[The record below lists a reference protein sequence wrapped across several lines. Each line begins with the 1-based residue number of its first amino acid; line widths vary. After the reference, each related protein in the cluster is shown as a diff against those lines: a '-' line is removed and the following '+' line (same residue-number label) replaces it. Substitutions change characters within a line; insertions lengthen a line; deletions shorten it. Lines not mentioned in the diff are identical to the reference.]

1 MKDILSTIMNTFATM
16 QPREKLFLKAG
27 GALIL
32 VVLLV
37 LLLLPSIEKY
47 QQLNDQ
53 RNSLEADMAWLVEQR
68 DLVAGLS
75 NGCPKMNQSNE
86 DQKANLSNI
95 AKRNQLKVESITDNE
110 QSFVLSVSGDEGNKF
125 LKSIYQIAC
134 QGYSFVGINLDP
146 EDEKLTLLKAT
157 FEVQR
162 VK

>member
-1 MKDILSTIMNTFATM
+1 MNDILSTIMNTFAAM

-27 GALIL
+27 GALML

-134 QGYSFVGINLDP
+134 QGYNFVGINLNP
-146 EDEKLTLLKAT
+146 EDEKLSLLKAT

>member
-1 MKDILSTIMNTFATM
+1 MNDILTTIMNTFAAM

-75 NGCPKMNQSNE
+75 NGCPKMNQSKE

-95 AKRNQLKVESITDNE
+95 AKRNQLKVESITNND
-110 QSFVLSVSGDEGNKF
+110 QSFLLSVSGDEGNKF

-134 QGYSFVGINLDP
+134 QGYSFVGINLNP
-146 EDEKLTLLKAT
+146 EDEKLSLLKAT

>member
-1 MKDILSTIMNTFATM
+1 MNDILSTIMNTFAAM

-95 AKRNQLKVESITDNE
+95 AKRNQLKVESITDNQ
-110 QSFVLSVSGDEGNKF
+110 QSFLLSVSGDEGNKF

-134 QGYSFVGINLDP
+134 QGYSFVGINLNP
-146 EDEKLTLLKAT
+146 EDEKLSLLKAT

>member
-1 MKDILSTIMNTFATM
+1 MNTFAAM

-27 GALIL
+27 GALML

-53 RNSLEADMAWLVEQR
+53 RNSLEADMDWLVEQR

-95 AKRNQLKVESITDNE
+95 AKRNQLKVESITDND
-110 QSFVLSVSGDEGNKF
+110 QSFLLSVSGDEGNKF

-134 QGYSFVGINLDP
+134 QGYSFVDINLNP
-146 EDEKLTLLKAT
+146 EDEKLSLLKAT

>member
-1 MKDILSTIMNTFATM
+1 MNDILSTIMNTFATM

-134 QGYSFVGINLDP
+134 QGYNFVGINLNP
-146 EDEKLTLLKAT
+146 EDEKLSLLKAT

>member
-1 MKDILSTIMNTFATM
+1 MNTFAAM
-16 QPREKLFLKAG
+16 QPREKLFLKVG

-95 AKRNQLKVESITDNE
+95 AKRNQLKVESIIDNE
-110 QSFVLSVSGDEGNKF
+110 QSFLLSVSGDEGNKF

-134 QGYSFVGINLDP
+134 QGYSFVGINLNP
-146 EDEKLTLLKAT
+146 GDEKLSLLKAN

>member
-1 MKDILSTIMNTFATM
+1 MNDILSTIMNTFATM

-134 QGYSFVGINLDP
+134 QGYSFVDINLNP
-146 EDEKLTLLKAT
+146 EDEKLSLLKAT

>member
-1 MKDILSTIMNTFATM
+1 MNDILSTIMNTFATM

-47 QQLNDQ
+47 QQLNDK

>member
-1 MKDILSTIMNTFATM
+1 MNDILTTIMNTFAAM
-16 QPREKLFLKAG
+16 QPREKLFLKVG

-75 NGCPKMNQSNE
+75 NGCPKMNHSNE

-110 QSFVLSVSGDEGNKF
+110 QSFLLSVSGDEGNKF

-134 QGYSFVGINLDP
+134 QGYSFVGINLNP
-146 EDEKLTLLKAT
+146 GDEKLSLLKAN

>member
-1 MKDILSTIMNTFATM
+1 MNTFSAM

-110 QSFVLSVSGDEGNKF
+110 QSFLLSVSGDEGNKF

-134 QGYSFVGINLDP
+134 QGYSFVGINLNP
-146 EDEKLTLLKAT
+146 VDEKLSLLKANL
-157 FEVQR
+157 EVQR

>member
-1 MKDILSTIMNTFATM
+1 MNDILSTIMNTFATM

-75 NGCPKMNQSNE
+75 NGCSKMSQSNE

-95 AKRNQLKVESITDNE
+95 AKRNQLKVENITDNE

-134 QGYSFVGINLDP
+134 QGYNFVGINLNP
-146 EDEKLTLLKAT
+146 EDEKLSLLKAT

>member
-1 MKDILSTIMNTFATM
+1 MNDILSTIMNTFAAM

-75 NGCPKMNQSNE
+75 NGCSKMSQSNE

-134 QGYSFVGINLDP
+134 QGYSFVGINLNP
-146 EDEKLTLLKAT
+146 EDEKLSLLKAT

>member
-1 MKDILSTIMNTFATM
+1 MNDILSTIMNTFATM

-95 AKRNQLKVESITDNE
+95 AKRNQLKVENITDNE

-134 QGYSFVGINLDP
+134 QGYTFKNINLAS
-146 EDEKLTLLKAT
+146 EDEKLSLLKAI

>member
-1 MKDILSTIMNTFATM
+1 MNDVLSTIMNTFAAM

-27 GALIL
+27 GGLIL

-75 NGCPKMNQSNE
+75 NGCPKMNKSNE

-95 AKRNQLKVESITDNE
+95 AKRNQLKVVSITDNE
-110 QSFVLSVSGDEGNKF
+110 QSFLLSVSADEGNKF
-125 LKSIYQIAC
+125 LKLIYQIAC
-134 QGYSFVGINLDP
+134 QGYNFVGINLNP
-146 EDEKLTLLKAT
+146 EDEKLSLLKAT

>member
-1 MKDILSTIMNTFATM
+1 MNTFAAM

-27 GALIL
+27 GGLIL

-134 QGYSFVGINLDP
+134 QGYNFVGINLNP
-146 EDEKLTLLKAT
+146 EDEKLSLLKAT

>member
-1 MKDILSTIMNTFATM
+1 VNDILSTIMNTFAAM
-16 QPREKLFLKAG
+16 QPREKLFLKTG

-134 QGYSFVGINLDP
+134 QGYSFVDINLNP
-146 EDEKLTLLKAT
+146 EDEKLSLLKAT

>member
-1 MKDILSTIMNTFATM
+1 M

-53 RNSLEADMAWLVEQR
+53 RNSLEADMAWLVDQR

-75 NGCPKMNQSNE
+75 NGCSKMSQSNE

-134 QGYSFVGINLDP
+134 QGYNFVGINLNP
-146 EDEKLTLLKAT
+146 EDEKLSLLKAT

>member
-1 MKDILSTIMNTFATM
+1 MNDILTTIMNTFAAM

-37 LLLLPSIEKY
+37 LLLLPGIEKY

-110 QSFVLSVSGDEGNKF
+110 QSFLLSVSGDEGNKF

-134 QGYSFVGINLDP
+134 QGFSFVGIKLNP
-146 EDEKLTLLKAT
+146 EDEKLSLLKAT

>member
-1 MKDILSTIMNTFATM
+1 MNTYAAM
-16 QPREKLFLKAG
+16 QPREKLFLKTG

-53 RNSLEADMAWLVEQR
+53 RNSLEVDMAWLVEQR

-134 QGYSFVGINLDP
+134 QGYSFVGVNLNP
-146 EDEKLTLLKAT
+146 KDEKLSLLKAT

>member
-1 MKDILSTIMNTFATM
+1 MNDNLSTIMNTFATM

-146 EDEKLTLLKAT
+146 EDEKLSLLKAT

>member
-1 MKDILSTIMNTFATM
+1 MNDILSTIMNTFAAM

-75 NGCPKMNQSNE
+75 NGCSKMSQSNE

-110 QSFVLSVSGDEGNKF
+110 QSFVLAVSGDEGNKF

-134 QGYSFVGINLDP
+134 QGYSFVGINLDL
-146 EDEKLTLLKAT
+146 EDEKLSLLKAT

>member
-1 MKDILSTIMNTFATM
+1 MNTFAAM

-95 AKRNQLKVESITDNE
+95 AKRNQLKVESITDND
-110 QSFVLSVSGDEGNKF
+110 QSFLLSVSGDEGNKF

-134 QGYSFVGINLDP
+134 QGYSFVGINLNP
-146 EDEKLTLLKAT
+146 EDEKLSLLKAT

>member
-1 MKDILSTIMNTFATM
+1 MNDILSTIMNTFATM

-75 NGCPKMNQSNE
+75 NGCSKMNQSNE

-134 QGYSFVGINLDP
+134 QGYSFLGINLDP
-146 EDEKLTLLKAT
+146 EDEKLSLLKAT

>member
-1 MKDILSTIMNTFATM
+1 MNDILSTIMNTFATM

-146 EDEKLTLLKAT
+146 EDEKLSLLKAT

>member
-1 MKDILSTIMNTFATM
+1 MNDILSTIMNTFATM

-27 GALIL
+27 GGLIL
-32 VVLLV
+32 AVLLV

-110 QSFVLSVSGDEGNKF
+110 QSFLLSVSADEGNKF

-134 QGYSFVGINLDP
+134 QGYNFVGINLNP
-146 EDEKLTLLKAT
+146 EDEKLSLLKAT

>member
-1 MKDILSTIMNTFATM
+1 MNDILSTIMNTFTTM

-27 GALIL
+27 GALIW

-53 RNSLEADMAWLVEQR
+53 RNSLEADMAWLVDQR

-75 NGCPKMNQSNE
+75 NGCSKMSQSNE

-134 QGYSFVGINLDP
+134 QGYNFVGINLNP
-146 EDEKLTLLKAT
+146 EDEKLSLLKAT

>member
-1 MKDILSTIMNTFATM
+1 MNDILSTIMNTFTTM

-75 NGCPKMNQSNE
+75 NGCSKMSQSNE

-134 QGYSFVGINLDP
+134 QGYNFVGINLNP
-146 EDEKLTLLKAT
+146 EDEKLSLLKAT

>member
-1 MKDILSTIMNTFATM
+1 VNDILSTIMNTFATM

-27 GALIL
+27 GAFIL

-75 NGCPKMNQSNE
+75 NGCSKMSQSNK

-134 QGYSFVGINLDP
+134 QGYNFVGINLNP
-146 EDEKLTLLKAT
+146 EDEKLSLLKAT

>member
-1 MKDILSTIMNTFATM
+1 MNTFAAM

-110 QSFVLSVSGDEGNKF
+110 QSFLLSVSGDEGNKF

-134 QGYSFVGINLDP
+134 QGYNFVGINLNP
-146 EDEKLTLLKAT
+146 EDEKLSLLKAT

>member
-1 MKDILSTIMNTFATM
+1 MNTFATM

-75 NGCPKMNQSNE
+75 NGCSKMNQSNE

-110 QSFVLSVSGDEGNKF
+110 QSFLLSVSGDEGNKF

-134 QGYSFVGINLDP
+134 QGYSFVGINLNP
-146 EDEKLTLLKAT
+146 EDEKLSLLKAT

>member
-1 MKDILSTIMNTFATM
+1 MNDILTTIMNTFAAM

-27 GALIL
+27 GALML

-110 QSFVLSVSGDEGNKF
+110 QSFLLSVSGDEGNKF

-134 QGYSFVGINLDP
+134 QGYSFVGINLNP
-146 EDEKLTLLKAT
+146 EDEKLSLLKAN